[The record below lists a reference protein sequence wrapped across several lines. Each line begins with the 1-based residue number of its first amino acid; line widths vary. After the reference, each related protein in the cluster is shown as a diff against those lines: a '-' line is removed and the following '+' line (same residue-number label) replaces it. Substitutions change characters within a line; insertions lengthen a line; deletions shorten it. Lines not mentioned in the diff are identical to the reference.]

1 MHLVRDL
8 LDQLLVDPAGEPAG
22 RADDFSLTVE
32 SDGIFVDAILSGG
45 GILADD
51 LGFGGRV
58 CEGIARAVRRRD
70 LRRASIPWISVSE
83 VAEHALTV
91 VSTQGAAIG
100 TPGAPSGQT
109 VRLRVA
115 RRLPLR
121 TADGTPLHLVDL
133 QLSGAEPAPR
143 MQVTGLIVR
152 HRHRFACPTSLRP
165 RPRKPSHDWRFVPAA
180 SVQVTPV
187 ELVVEQAYDALE
199 PMAAADIK
207 PPPRRVPRA
216 DA

>member
-8 LDQLLVDPAGEPAG
+8 LDQLLVDPSGEPVG
-22 RADDFSLTVE
+22 RADDFSLTIE
-32 SDGIFVDAILSGG
+32 SDGIFVDTILSGG

-51 LGFGGRV
+51 LGYLGRV

-70 LRRASIPWISVSE
+70 LRRASIPWISVGE
-83 VAEHALTV
+83 VAEHSLTV
-91 VSTQGAAIG
+91 VSLQGAAIAS
-100 TPGAPSGQT
+100 PRAPSSRT

-121 TADGTPLHLVDL
+121 TADRTRLHLVDL
-133 QLSGAEPAPR
+133 QLSDTESAPR
-143 MQVTGLIVR
+143 VRVTGLIVR
-152 HRHRFACPTSLRP
+152 PRHRFAYPTSLRP
-165 RPRKPSHDWRFVPAA
+165 RPLKPAKDWRVVPAA
-180 SVQVTPV
+180 SVHVTPA

-199 PMAAADIK
+199 PMRASDVK
-207 PPPRRVPRA
+207 PPPRRVTRV